1 MSSSSSSPSS
11 AKPSAAKA
19 KGGGRKVSL
28 ENALESHREELNA
41 LIARH
46 TKAPSDE
53 KAEESEEE
61 QSVMERRLAAFD
73 KDLEEFEKKAGCG
86 FKCIAFGVKA
96 QGVSLRDGVRYGSAK
111 ALRKALRSGKVP
123 KLGLAKAKE
132 FPCLGQCLLKL

>member
-86 FKCIAFGVKA
+86 F
-96 QGVSLRDGVRYGSAK
+96 
-111 ALRKALRSGKVP
+111 
-123 KLGLAKAKE
+123 
-132 FPCLGQCLLKL
+132 

>member
-1 MSSSSSSPSS
+1 MASSDK
-11 AKPSAAKA
+11 KPSAKA
-19 KGGGRKVSL
+19 KGDRKAAL
-28 ENALESHREELNA
+28 ESALESHREELNA

-46 TKAPSDE
+46 TKAPREDDAAIAE
-53 KAEESEEE
+53 EEEEESEESM
-61 QSVMERRLAAFD
+61 QQRLSAFD

-86 FKCIAFGVKA
+86 FKCIALGVKA

-123 KLGLAKAKE
+123 KLGIAKAKA

>member
-1 MSSSSSSPSS
+1 M
-11 AKPSAAKA
+11 
-19 KGGGRKVSL
+19 L
-28 ENALESHREELNA
+28 E
-41 LIARH
+41 
-46 TKAPSDE
+46 
-53 KAEESEEE
+53 
-61 QSVMERRLAAFD
+61 QRLAAFD

-96 QGVSLRDGVRYGSAK
+96 QGVSLRDGVRYGSAY

>member
-1 MSSSSSSPSS
+1 MSSLSSSSSA

-19 KGGGRKVSL
+19 KGGSRKVSL

-46 TKAPSDE
+46 TKAPSEE
-53 KAEESEEE
+53 KEEESDEVQSILE
-61 QSVMERRLAAFD
+61 QRLAAFD